1 VLFLGRLAPVKN
13 IESLLDAW
21 PFVVTAIPDARL
33 NIAGSGNESY
43 VHALRQQVTRL
54 GIAGTVSFNGFAD
67 SRAKSKLLAS
77 SSLFVLPSHHEN
89 FGIAVIEA
97 LAASLPVVLSPR
109 VQLAAFVEANRLGLI
124 SETTPAALASA
135 IVRGLSDQTLRENV
149 RANAAAAVAT
159 NFSPKR
165 IGGLLLQMY
174 EDAQEFR
181 VASATR

>member
-1 VLFLGRLAPVKN
+1 M
-13 IESLLDAW
+13 
-21 PFVVTAIPDARL
+21 
-33 NIAGSGNESY
+33 
-43 VHALRQQVTRL
+43 
-54 GIAGTVSFNGFAD
+54 
-67 SRAKSKLLAS
+67 
-77 SSLFVLPSHHEN
+77 
-89 FGIAVIEA
+89 VI
-97 LAASLPVVLSPR
+97 SPR

-159 NFSPKR
+159 NFSPER